1 MSIPASSMASLR
13 GRWIARRTERRHIGQ
28 SEECPYTRGFA
39 VAGSDRE
46 HQRAEDFHRYR
57 DPEGLRP
64 VAL

>member
-1 MSIPASSMASLR
+1 MASLR
-13 GRWIARRTERRHIGQ
+13 GRGLRGEPERRHIGQ
-28 SEECPYTRGFA
+28 REECPYPCGFT